1 MRFLNREKF
10 AIICCFVILLPT
22 AIISIIYASKIIPNL
37 RVRLPLKAHNEKFF
51 VNFENEKISV
61 LKSSHYFD
69 NRRIKENS
77 KYLKEIG
84 PIPTGKLISY
94 FDGKEDCIHGYWKPY
109 LAMGKRAVYY
119 AEKKPVR
126 YNNGELVRD
135 IWGQIEYEMIPKVKY
150 IDTPYWDE
158 QWITLPY
165 NYTYTFSVFDLSDSI
180 SSNAPDSVYSNY
192 TKRFAKQLASYEKWI
207 ISPNELKCKRNEN
220 WAKYYKSVLPM
231 KKEAVAFQTLDPK
244 GVSVIRLVYFANRKA
259 YVLDVHSPYELTENA
274 NKIMDDFTTFY
285 LQDYNDMVS
294 MQLLLFILCCLAF
307 ILLVV
312 ICFFMQKS
320 ILRNKGISLP
330 KSARCLQCYIYISW
344 FVNIICVF
352 ADIYPIFTGYLRQD
366 SYWWSVFILFLFS
379 VCMNVF
385 TSMYI
390 ANKVKTEHNFDYLIP
405 KWLKFYLSKRH
416 ITDAEYKSVIV
427 FLIYPFFLLSNLPFG
442 ICCLAYILPVTIVS
456 IILIELRNFSKWTYA
471 DTKHNNPDGIEEF
484 GVFKD
489 YYLLLDANRNA
500 SEEDLYNAFNKAMA
514 KYHLGIDSDLY
525 NETYKRNIQE
535 AYCVLSSTN
544 RLRPEYDKEFEEYRK
559 SNSMDYQ
566 FSDVNTQKDIMFIQ
580 RELLGKYNSVNYST
594 RKSKTYN
601 AILVAFLSVL
611 TLTFI
616 SVLLY
621 FCLHSSQYSR
631 KKIVYP
637 ISVPSEDFSIDD
649 YFGFTEK
656 DLNW

>member
-1 MRFLNREKF
+1 M
-10 AIICCFVILLPT
+10 
-22 AIISIIYASKIIPNL
+22 
-37 RVRLPLKAHNEKFF
+37 
-51 VNFENEKISV
+51 
-61 LKSSHYFD
+61 
-69 NRRIKENS
+69 
-77 KYLKEIG
+77 
-84 PIPTGKLISY
+84 
-94 FDGKEDCIHGYWKPY
+94 
-109 LAMGKRAVYY
+109 
-119 AEKKPVR
+119 
-126 YNNGELVRD
+126 
-135 IWGQIEYEMIPKVKY
+135 
-150 IDTPYWDE
+150 
-158 QWITLPY
+158 
-165 NYTYTFSVFDLSDSI
+165 
-180 SSNAPDSVYSNY
+180 
-192 TKRFAKQLASYEKWI
+192 
-207 ISPNELKCKRNEN
+207 
-220 WAKYYKSVLPM
+220 
-231 KKEAVAFQTLDPK
+231 
-244 GVSVIRLVYFANRKA
+244 
-259 YVLDVHSPYELTENA
+259 LDVHSPYELTENA

-294 MQLLLFILCCLAF
+294 MQLLLFILCSLAF

-312 ICFFMQKS
+312 ICFFIQKS

-352 ADIYPIFTGYLRQD
+352 ADIYPIFTGHLRQD
-366 SYWWSVFILFLFS
+366 SYWWSIFILFLFS

-390 ANKVKTEHNFDYLIP
+390 ANMVKTEHNFDYLIP

-442 ICCLAYILPVTIVS
+442 ICCLGYILPVTIVP
-456 IILIELRNFSKWTYA
+456 IILMELRNFSKWTYA
-471 DTKHNNPDGIEEF
+471 DTKHNNPDGIEGF

-566 FSDVNTQKDIMFIQ
+566 FSDVNTQKEIMFIQ
-580 RELLGKYNSVNYST
+580 
-594 RKSKTYN
+594 N

-611 TLTFI
+611 TLTLI

-631 KKIVYP
+631 KKIEYP
-637 ISVPSEDFSIDD
+637 ISVPSEDFSIDN